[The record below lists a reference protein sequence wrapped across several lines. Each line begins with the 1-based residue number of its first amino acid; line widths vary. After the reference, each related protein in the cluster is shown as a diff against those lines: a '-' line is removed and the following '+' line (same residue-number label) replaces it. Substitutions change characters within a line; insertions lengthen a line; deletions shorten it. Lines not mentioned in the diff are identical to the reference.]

1 MKIKSLLTMM
11 FVLCACAACNDDK
24 NEETPLNQVV
34 AGKYDGYTKAVAQYF
49 PAGQYADKQSI
60 TLTPND
66 NGTVNIAYTS
76 ESFGEFSIS
85 NATVELKNDAYL
97 VKGDGKT
104 TMGMNGG
111 TPKEYDCT
119 FEGTISKDKKTSAL
133 EFNVPAVMNGL
144 TVTFTQGEA
153 PAAVMAAGSYK
164 GNTGQRL

>member
-34 AGKYDGYTKAVAQYF
+34 AGKYDRYTKAVAQYF

-104 TMGMNGG
+104 TMGMN
-111 TPKEYDCT
+111 
-119 FEGTISKDKKTSAL
+119 
-133 EFNVPAVMNGL
+133 
-144 TVTFTQGEA
+144 EA
-153 PAAVMAAGSYK
+153 PLKNMIAHLKEQSAKTRKHLPSSSMYR
-164 GNTGQRL
+164 Q

>member
-85 NATVELKNDAYL
+85 NVTVELKNDAYL
-97 VKGDGKT
+97 VKGDGKQ
-104 TMGMNGG
+104 
-111 TPKEYDCT
+111 PW
-119 FEGTISKDKKTSAL
+119 
-133 EFNVPAVMNGL
+133 V
-144 TVTFTQGEA
+144 
-153 PAAVMAAGSYK
+153 
-164 GNTGQRL
+164 